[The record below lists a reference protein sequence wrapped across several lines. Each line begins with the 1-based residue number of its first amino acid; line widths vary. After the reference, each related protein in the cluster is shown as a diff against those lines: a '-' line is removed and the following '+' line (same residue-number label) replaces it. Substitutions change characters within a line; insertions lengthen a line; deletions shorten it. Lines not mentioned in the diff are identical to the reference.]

1 MTMHFVATECVY
13 CHTRF
18 RIGLPRGPE
27 VHPCPKCARSCRVVV
42 TSVGV
47 VARGL
52 DGSGQSTV
60 HNASTPR
67 TSVGR

>member
-1 MTMHFVATECVY
+1 MTMRFVATECVY

-27 VHPCPKCARSCRVVV
+27 VHQCPTCARSFSVVV
-42 TSVGV
+42 TSIGV

-52 DGSGQSTV
+52 DGAGHSTV